1 MAETNTNVN
10 TNGDNITNTNGDN
23 ITNTNGDGNQN
34 TQQNVNTNSQN
45 TNTNAVDTEKV
56 KNEAI
61 AEYLKELGVEDG
73 DTLKG
78 IVTKA
83 KEEEEKNKTDLQK
96 SNDTLTATTK
106 ELVAEREARIMA
118 EAKLSA
124 IQLGAKPELVDDLVI
139 IAKAKVTK
147 DKDIN
152 AIIAEIKDST
162 SGKVYFSDED
172 EEEKQKGTVTRKRVN
187 KKPET
192 STDDNKKADGQK
204 NQYKGTMAERLLA
217 NRVKPKSHYFSK

>member
-10 TNGDNITNTNGDN
+10 TNGD
-23 ITNTNGDGNQN
+23 GNQN
-34 TQQNVNTNSQN
+34 TQQNANTNSQN

-56 KNEAI
+56 KNDAI

-106 ELVAEREARIMA
+106 ELVAEREARIIA

-192 STDDNKKADGQK
+192 NIDDNKNTDNQK
-204 NQYKGTMAERLLA
+204 NKNKGTMAERLLA

>member
-10 TNGDNITNTNGDN
+10 TNGDNATNTNGDR
-23 ITNTNGDGNQN
+23 NQN
-34 TQQNVNTNSQN
+34 TQQNANTNSQN

-56 KNEAI
+56 KNDAI

-106 ELVAEREARIMA
+106 ELVAEREARIIA

-139 IAKAKVTK
+139 IAKAKATK

-152 AIIAEIKDST
+152 VIIAEIKDST

-172 EEEKQKGTVTRKRVN
+172 EEEKQKGTITRKRVN
-187 KKPET
+187 KKQET
-192 STDDNKKADGQK
+192 NIDDNKNTDNQK
-204 NQYKGTMAERLLA
+204 NKNKGTMAERLLA

>member
-1 MAETNTNVN
+1 MTETNTNVN
-10 TNGDNITNTNGDN
+10 TNGDNVTNTNE
-23 ITNTNGDGNQN
+23 DGNQKA
-34 TQQNVNTNSQN
+34 QQNTNTNSQNTN

-56 KNEAI
+56 KNDAI

-83 KEEEEKNKTDLQK
+83 KEEEEKNKTDLER

-152 AIIAEIKDST
+152 VIIAEIKDST
-162 SGKVYFSDED
+162 SGKVYFSNED

-192 STDDNKKADGQK
+192 NTDDNKSAEKQK
-204 NQYKGTMAERLLA
+204 NQHKGTMAERLLA

>member
-1 MAETNTNVN
+1 MAETEVKGTEVQTQATEEIKTAETSKTNE
-10 TNGDNITNTNGDN
+10 
-23 ITNTNGDGNQN
+23 QN
-34 TQQNVNTNSQN
+34 KIDV
-45 TNTNAVDTEKV
+45 EKV
-56 KNEAI
+56 KGDAI

-83 KEEEEKNKTDLQK
+83 KEEEEKNKTDLEK

-106 ELVAEREARIMA
+106 ELVAEREARIIA

-162 SGKVYFSDED
+162 SGKVYFSNED

-192 STDDNKKADGQK
+192 NTDDNKSVEKQK
-204 NQYKGTMAERLLA
+204 NQHKGTMAERLLA

>member
-1 MAETNTNVN
+1 MDGTNTNVN
-10 TNGDNITNTNGDN
+10 TNTN
-23 ITNTNGDGNQN
+23 
-34 TQQNVNTNSQN
+34 V
-45 TNTNAVDTEKV
+45 VDTEKV
-56 KNEAI
+56 KNDAI

-73 DTLKG
+73 DALKG
-78 IVTKA
+78 IVAKV
-83 KEEEEKNKTDLQK
+83 KEEEEKNKTDLEK

-106 ELVAEREARIMA
+106 ELVAEREARIIA

-139 IAKAKVTK
+139 VAKAKVTK

-162 SGKVYFSDED
+162 SGKVYFSN
-172 EEEKQKGTVTRKRVN
+172 EEENEEKKGTVTRKRVN

-192 STDDNKKADGQK
+192 NDNKSADSQK
-204 NQYKGTMAERLLA
+204 NKSKGTMAERLLA

>member
-1 MAETNTNVN
+1 MADTNTNVN
-10 TNGDNITNTNGDN
+10 ATGDNTGNNSGDN
-23 ITNTNGDGNQN
+23 SQN
-34 TQQNVNTNSQN
+34 NQNVNTSSNTNQQN
-45 TNTNAVDTEKV
+45 TSNNTVDKEKI
-56 KNEAI
+56 KNDAI
-61 AEYLKELGVEDG
+61 AEYLKGLGVEDG

-78 IVTKA
+78 IVAKA
-83 KEEEEKNKTDLQK
+83 KEEEEKNKTDLEK

-124 IQLGAKPELVDDLVI
+124 IQLGAKTELVDDLVI

-162 SGKVYFSDED
+162 NGKIYFSDD
-172 EEEKQKGTVTRKRVN
+172 EEEQQKGTVTRKRVN
-187 KKPET
+187 KNPET
-192 STDDNKKADGQK
+192 NNQSEKNKDK
-204 NQYKGTMAERLLA
+204 NANNNGAEQHKGTMAERLLA

>member
-10 TNGDNITNTNGDN
+10 TNGDNVTNK
-23 ITNTNGDGNQN
+23 NGDGNQN

-56 KNEAI
+56 KNDAI

-83 KEEEEKNKTDLQK
+83 KEEEEKNKTDLER

-124 IQLGAKPELVDDLVI
+124 IQLGAKPGLVDDLVI

-162 SGKVYFSDED
+162 SGKVYFSNED

-192 STDDNKKADGQK
+192 NTDDNKSAEKQK
-204 NQYKGTMAERLLA
+204 NQHKGTMAERLLA

>member
-1 MAETNTNVN
+1 MAETEVKGTEVQTQETEETKTAETSKTNE
-10 TNGDNITNTNGDN
+10 
-23 ITNTNGDGNQN
+23 QN
-34 TQQNVNTNSQN
+34 KIDV
-45 TNTNAVDTEKV
+45 EKV
-56 KNEAI
+56 KCDAI

-78 IVTKA
+78 IVTKV
-83 KEEEEKNKTDLQK
+83 KEEEEKNKTDLEK

-106 ELVAEREARIMA
+106 ELVAEREARIIA

-139 IAKAKVTK
+139 VAKAKVTK

-162 SGKVYFSDED
+162 SGKVYFSN
-172 EEEKQKGTVTRKRVN
+172 EEENEEKKGTVTRKRVN

-192 STDDNKKADGQK
+192 NIDGNNNADGQK
-204 NQYKGTMAERLLA
+204 NKNKGTMAERLLA
-217 NRVKPKSHYFSK
+217 NRAKPKSHYFSK

>member
-1 MAETNTNVN
+1 MAETEVKGTEVQTQATEETKTAETSKTNE
-10 TNGDNITNTNGDN
+10 
-23 ITNTNGDGNQN
+23 QN
-34 TQQNVNTNSQN
+34 KIDV
-45 TNTNAVDTEKV
+45 EKV
-56 KNEAI
+56 KGDAI
-61 AEYLKELGVEDG
+61 AEYLKELGVEDS

-152 AIIAEIKDST
+152 AVIAEIKDST

-192 STDDNKKADGQK
+192 NTDDNKSVEKQK
-204 NQYKGTMAERLLA
+204 NQHKGTMAERLLA

>member
-1 MAETNTNVN
+1 MAETEVKGTEVQTQATEETKTAETSKTNE
-10 TNGDNITNTNGDN
+10 
-23 ITNTNGDGNQN
+23 QN
-34 TQQNVNTNSQN
+34 KIDV
-45 TNTNAVDTEKV
+45 EKV
-56 KNEAI
+56 KGDAI

-83 KEEEEKNKTDLQK
+83 KEEEEKNKTDLEK

-106 ELVAEREARIMA
+106 ELVAEREARIIA

-152 AIIAEIKDST
+152 AVIAEIKDST
-162 SGKVYFSDED
+162 SGKVYFSNED

-192 STDDNKKADGQK
+192 NTDDNKSAEKQK

>member
-10 TNGDNITNTNGDN
+10 TNGDNVTNTNE
-23 ITNTNGDGNQN
+23 DGNQN
-34 TQQNVNTNSQN
+34 TQQNTNTNSQNAN

-83 KEEEEKNKTDLQK
+83 KEEEEKNKTDLER

-147 DKDIN
+147 NKDIN

-192 STDDNKKADGQK
+192 NTDDNKNTDNQK
-204 NQYKGTMAERLLA
+204 NKNKGTMAERLLA

>member
-10 TNGDNITNTNGDN
+10 ENGDNA
-23 ITNTNGDGNQN
+23 TNTNGDGNQN
-34 TQQNVNTNSQN
+34 TQQNTNTNSQN
-45 TNTNAVDTEKV
+45 ANTNTNVVDTEKV

-106 ELVAEREARIMA
+106 ELVEEREARIIA

-162 SGKVYFSDED
+162 SGKIYFSNEDE

-192 STDDNKKADGQK
+192 NTDDNKNADGQK
-204 NQYKGTMAERLLA
+204 NKNKGTMAERLLA
-217 NRVKPKSHYFSK
+217 NRAKPKSHYFSK

>member
-1 MAETNTNVN
+1 MAETEVKGTEVQTQETEETKTAETSKTNE
-10 TNGDNITNTNGDN
+10 
-23 ITNTNGDGNQN
+23 QN
-34 TQQNVNTNSQN
+34 KIDV
-45 TNTNAVDTEKV
+45 EKV
-56 KNEAI
+56 KCDAI

-78 IVTKA
+78 IVTKV
-83 KEEEEKNKTDLQK
+83 KEEEEKNETDLEK

-106 ELVAEREARIMA
+106 ELVAEREARIIA

-139 IAKAKVTK
+139 VAKAKVTK

-162 SGKVYFSDED
+162 SGKVYFSN
-172 EEEKQKGTVTRKRVN
+172 EEENEEKKGTVTRKRVN

-192 STDDNKKADGQK
+192 NIDGNNNADGQK
-204 NQYKGTMAERLLA
+204 NKNKGTMAERLLA
-217 NRVKPKSHYFSK
+217 NRAKPKSHYFSK

>member
-10 TNGDNITNTNGDN
+10 TNGDNTTNTNGN
-23 ITNTNGDGNQN
+23 GNQN

-45 TNTNAVDTEKV
+45 TNTNVVDTEKV
-56 KNEAI
+56 KNDAI

-83 KEEEEKNKTDLQK
+83 KEEEEKNKTDLEK

-106 ELVAEREARIMA
+106 ELVAEREARIIA

-162 SGKVYFSDED
+162 SGKVYFSN
-172 EEEKQKGTVTRKRVN
+172 EEENEEKKGTVTRKRVN

-192 STDDNKKADGQK
+192 NIDGNNNADGQK
-204 NQYKGTMAERLLA
+204 NKNKGTMAERLLA
-217 NRVKPKSHYFSK
+217 NRAKPKSHYFSK

>member
-10 TNGDNITNTNGDN
+10 TNGDNV
-23 ITNTNGDGNQN
+23 TNTNGDGNQN
-34 TQQNVNTNSQN
+34 TQQTNTNSQN

-56 KNEAI
+56 KNDAI

-83 KEEEEKNKTDLQK
+83 KEEEEKNKTDLER

-106 ELVAEREARIMA
+106 ELVAEREARIIA

-124 IQLGAKPELVDDLVI
+124 IQLGAKPEIVDDLVI

-162 SGKVYFSDED
+162 SGKVYFSN
-172 EEEKQKGTVTRKRVN
+172 EEENEEKKGTVTRKRVN

-192 STDDNKKADGQK
+192 NDDNKSADSQK
-204 NQYKGTMAERLLA
+204 NKNKGTMAERLLA

>member
-10 TNGDNITNTNGDN
+10 TNGDNVTNTNE
-23 ITNTNGDGNQN
+23 DGNQN
-34 TQQNVNTNSQN
+34 TQQNTNTNSQNTN

-56 KNEAI
+56 KNDAI

-83 KEEEEKNKTDLQK
+83 KEEEEKNKTDLER

-124 IQLGAKPELVDDLVI
+124 IQLGAKPELVDDLAI

-152 AIIAEIKDST
+152 AVIAEIKDST
-162 SGKVYFSDED
+162 SGKVYFSNEDD

-192 STDDNKKADGQK
+192 NTDDNKSAEKQK
-204 NQYKGTMAERLLA
+204 NQHKGTMAERLLA

>member
-10 TNGDNITNTNGDN
+10 TNGDNETNTNEG
-23 ITNTNGDGNQN
+23 GNQN
-34 TQQNVNTNSQN
+34 TQQNTNTNSQG
-45 TNTNAVDTEKV
+45 TNTNMIDTEKV
-56 KNEAI
+56 KNDAI

-162 SGKVYFSDED
+162 SGKVYFSNED
-172 EEEKQKGTVTRKRVN
+172 ENEENKGTVTRKRVN

-192 STDDNKKADGQK
+192 NGDDNKNADDKK
-204 NQYKGTMAERLLA
+204 NKSKGTMAERLLA
-217 NRVKPKSHYFSK
+217 NRAKPKSHYFSK

>member
-1 MAETNTNVN
+1 MAETNTNV
-10 TNGDNITNTNGDN
+10 TNTNGDN
-23 ITNTNGDGNQN
+23 VTNKNGDGNQN

-56 KNEAI
+56 KNDAI

-83 KEEEEKNKTDLQK
+83 KEEEEKNKTDLER

-162 SGKVYFSDED
+162 SGKVYFSNED

-192 STDDNKKADGQK
+192 NTDDNKSAEKQK
-204 NQYKGTMAERLLA
+204 NQHKGTMAERLLA

>member
-10 TNGDNITNTNGDN
+10 TNGDNT
-23 ITNTNGDGNQN
+23 TNTNGDGNQN
-34 TQQNVNTNSQN
+34 TQKDTNTNSQN
-45 TNTNAVDTEKV
+45 TNTNSVDTEKV
-56 KNEAI
+56 KNDAI

-83 KEEEEKNKTDLQK
+83 KEEEEKNKTDLER

-106 ELVAEREARIMA
+106 ELVAEREARIIA

-162 SGKVYFSDED
+162 SGKVYFSNEDE

-192 STDDNKKADGQK
+192 NTDDNKSAEKQK
-204 NQYKGTMAERLLA
+204 NQHKGTMAERLLA

>member
-10 TNGDNITNTNGDN
+10 TNGDNTTNTNGE
-23 ITNTNGDGNQN
+23 GNQN
-34 TQQNVNTNSQN
+34 AQQNTNTNSQN

-56 KNEAI
+56 KNDAI

-106 ELVAEREARIMA
+106 ELVAEREARIIA

-162 SGKVYFSDED
+162 SGNVYFSNED

-192 STDDNKKADGQK
+192 NIDDNKNVDGQK
-204 NQYKGTMAERLLA
+204 NKNKGTMAERLLA

>member
-10 TNGDNITNTNGDN
+10 TNGDNT
-23 ITNTNGDGNQN
+23 TNTNGDGNQN
-34 TQQNVNTNSQN
+34 TQQNTNTNSQNAN

-83 KEEEEKNKTDLQK
+83 KEEEEKNKTDLER

-192 STDDNKKADGQK
+192 NTDDNKNTDNQK
-204 NQYKGTMAERLLA
+204 NKNKGTMAERLLA

>member
-10 TNGDNITNTNGDN
+10 TNGDNV
-23 ITNTNGDGNQN
+23 TNTNGDGNQN
-34 TQQNVNTNSQN
+34 TQQNANTNSQN
-45 TNTNAVDTEKV
+45 TNTNAFDTEKV
-56 KNEAI
+56 KNDAI
-61 AEYLKELGVEDG
+61 TEYLKELGVEDG
-73 DTLKG
+73 DTLKD

-106 ELVAEREARIMA
+106 ELVAEREARIIA

-162 SGKVYFSDED
+162 SGNVYFSNED
-172 EEEKQKGTVTRKRVN
+172 EEEEQKGTVTRKRVN

-192 STDDNKKADGQK
+192 NIDDNKNADGQK
-204 NQYKGTMAERLLA
+204 NKNKGTMAERLLA
-217 NRVKPKSHYFSK
+217 NRAKPKSHYFSK

>member
-10 TNGDNITNTNGDN
+10 ENGDNATNTNGY
-23 ITNTNGDGNQN
+23 GNQN
-34 TQQNVNTNSQN
+34 TQQNTNTNSQN
-45 TNTNAVDTEKV
+45 ANTNTNVVDTEKV

-106 ELVAEREARIMA
+106 ELVAEREARIIA

-162 SGKVYFSDED
+162 SGKVYFSNEDE

-192 STDDNKKADGQK
+192 NTDDNKNEDGQK
-204 NQYKGTMAERLLA
+204 NKNKGTMAERLLA
-217 NRVKPKSHYFSK
+217 NRAKPKSHYFSK

>member
-10 TNGDNITNTNGDN
+10 TNGDNT
-23 ITNTNGDGNQN
+23 TNTNGDGNQN
-34 TQQNVNTNSQN
+34 TQQNINTNSQNTN

-56 KNEAI
+56 KNDAI

-162 SGKVYFSDED
+162 SGKVYFSNED
-172 EEEKQKGTVTRKRVN
+172 EEEKQKGTITRKRVN

-192 STDDNKKADGQK
+192 NTDDNKSAEKQK
-204 NQYKGTMAERLLA
+204 NQHKGTMAERLLA

>member
-1 MAETNTNVN
+1 MVETNTNVN
-10 TNGDNITNTNGDN
+10 ENGDNATNTNGY
-23 ITNTNGDGNQN
+23 GNQN
-34 TQQNVNTNSQN
+34 TQQNTNTNSQN
-45 TNTNAVDTEKV
+45 ANTNTNVVDIEKV

-78 IVTKA
+78 IVTKV

-106 ELVAEREARIMA
+106 ELVAEREARIIA

-162 SGKVYFSDED
+162 SGKVYFSNEDE

-192 STDDNKKADGQK
+192 NTDDNKNADDQK
-204 NQYKGTMAERLLA
+204 NKNKGTMAERLLA
-217 NRVKPKSHYFSK
+217 NRAKPKSHYFSK

>member
-10 TNGDNITNTNGDN
+10 TNGDNT
-23 ITNTNGDGNQN
+23 TNTNGDGNQN
-34 TQQNVNTNSQN
+34 TQKDTNTNSQN
-45 TNTNAVDTEKV
+45 TNTNSVDTEKV

-61 AEYLKELGVEDG
+61 AEYLKELGIEDS

-106 ELVAEREARIMA
+106 ELVAEREARIIA

-162 SGKVYFSDED
+162 SGKVYFSNED

-192 STDDNKKADGQK
+192 NIDDNKNADGQK
-204 NQYKGTMAERLLA
+204 NKNKGTMAERLLA

>member
-10 TNGDNITNTNGDN
+10 TNGDNTTNTNG
-23 ITNTNGDGNQN
+23 NTNQN
-34 TQQNVNTNSQN
+34 TQKNVNTNSQN

-56 KNEAI
+56 KNDAI

-83 KEEEEKNKTDLQK
+83 KEEEEKNKTDLEK

-106 ELVAEREARIMA
+106 ELVAEREARIIA

-162 SGKVYFSDED
+162 SGKVYFSNED

-187 KKPET
+187 KKTET
-192 STDDNKKADGQK
+192 NTDDNKNADGQK
-204 NQYKGTMAERLLA
+204 NKNKGTMAERLLA

>member
-1 MAETNTNVN
+1 MADTNTNVN
-10 TNGDNITNTNGDN
+10 ATGDNVGNNSGDN
-23 ITNTNGDGNQN
+23 SQN
-34 TQQNVNTNSQN
+34 NQN
-45 TNTNAVDTEKV
+45 TNTSSNTNQQNTNNNTVDKEKI
-56 KNEAI
+56 KNDAI
-61 AEYLKELGVEDG
+61 AEYLKGLGVEDG

-78 IVTKA
+78 IIAKA
-83 KEEEEKNKTDLQK
+83 KEEEEKNKTDLEK

-162 SGKVYFSDED
+162 NGKIYFSDG
-172 EEEKQKGTVTRKRVN
+172 EEEQKKGTVTRKRVN
-187 KKPET
+187 KSPET
-192 STDDNKKADGQK
+192 NNQSEKNKDK
-204 NQYKGTMAERLLA
+204 NAVNNVTEKYKGTMAERLLA

>member
-1 MAETNTNVN
+1 MEETNTNVN
-10 TNGDNITNTNGDN
+10 TNGDNA
-23 ITNTNGDGNQN
+23 TNTNGDGNQN
-34 TQQNVNTNSQN
+34 TQQNANTNSQN

-56 KNEAI
+56 KNDAI

-106 ELVAEREARIMA
+106 ELVAEREARIIA

-139 IAKAKVTK
+139 IAKAKVTN

-192 STDDNKKADGQK
+192 NIDDNKNTDNQK
-204 NQYKGTMAERLLA
+204 NKNKGTMAERLLA

>member
-1 MAETNTNVN
+1 
-10 TNGDNITNTNGDN
+10 
-23 ITNTNGDGNQN
+23 
-34 TQQNVNTNSQN
+34 
-45 TNTNAVDTEKV
+45 
-56 KNEAI
+56 
-61 AEYLKELGVEDG
+61 
-73 DTLKG
+73 
-78 IVTKA
+78 
-83 KEEEEKNKTDLQK
+83 
-96 SNDTLTATTK
+96 
-106 ELVAEREARIMA
+106 MA

-162 SGKVYFSDED
+162 SGKVYFSNED
-172 EEEKQKGTVTRKRVN
+172 EEEKQKGTITRKRVN

-192 STDDNKKADGQK
+192 NTDDNKSAEKQK
-204 NQYKGTMAERLLA
+204 NQHKGTMAERLLA

>member
-10 TNGDNITNTNGDN
+10 TNGNNETNTHE
-23 ITNTNGDGNQN
+23 DGNQN
-34 TQQNVNTNSQN
+34 TQQNTNTNSQN

-56 KNEAI
+56 KNDAI

-162 SGKVYFSDED
+162 SGKVYFSNED
-172 EEEKQKGTVTRKRVN
+172 ENEENKGTVTRKRVN

-192 STDDNKKADGQK
+192 NTDGNNNADGQK
-204 NQYKGTMAERLLA
+204 NKNKGTMAERLLA
-217 NRVKPKSHYFSK
+217 NRAKPKSHYFSK

>member
-10 TNGDNITNTNGDN
+10 TNGDNA
-23 ITNTNGDGNQN
+23 TNTNGDGNQN
-34 TQQNVNTNSQN
+34 TQQNANTNSQN

-56 KNEAI
+56 KNDAI

-73 DTLKG
+73 DTLKC

-106 ELVAEREARIMA
+106 ELVAEREARIIA

-192 STDDNKKADGQK
+192 NIDDNKNTDNQK
-204 NQYKGTMAERLLA
+204 NKNKGTMAERLLA

>member
-1 MAETNTNVN
+1 MEETNTNVN
-10 TNGDNITNTNGDN
+10 TNGDNA
-23 ITNTNGDGNQN
+23 TNTNGDGNQN
-34 TQQNVNTNSQN
+34 TQQNANTNSQN

-56 KNEAI
+56 KNDAI

-106 ELVAEREARIMA
+106 ELVAEREARIIA

-162 SGKVYFSDED
+162 NGKVYFSDED

-192 STDDNKKADGQK
+192 NIDDNKNTDNQK
-204 NQYKGTMAERLLA
+204 NKNKGTMAERLLA